1 MNREAVETALL
12 VVGAKQDGREFK
24 LGSCSVVG
32 CTRIS
37 QIDYNFMVKIFL
49 HSDDSMGITLAANA
63 WLDQILV
70 YEFFSDLNIIVNGKV
85 LTIKGKHCEFVIEKE
100 EE

>member
-1 MNREAVETALL
+1 MNKEAVETALL
-12 VVGAKQDGREFK
+12 AVGAKQDGREFRLEK
-24 LGSCSVVG
+24 CSVVG

-37 QIDYNFMVKIFL
+37 QIDYNFNVKVFL
-49 HSDDSMGITLAANA
+49 HSDNSMGITLAANA

-70 YEFFSDLNIIVNGKV
+70 YEFFSDLNIIVNGNV
-85 LTIKGKHCEFVIEKE
+85 MTIKGKHCELVIERE

>member
-1 MNREAVETALL
+1 MNKEAVERALL
-12 VVGAKQDGREFK
+12 AVGAKQDGREFK

-49 HSDDSMGITLAANA
+49 HSDNSIGITLAANA

-70 YEFFSDLNIIVNGKV
+70 YEFFSDLDMTVNNKV
-85 LTIKGKHCEFVIEKE
+85 LTIKGKHCELVIERE